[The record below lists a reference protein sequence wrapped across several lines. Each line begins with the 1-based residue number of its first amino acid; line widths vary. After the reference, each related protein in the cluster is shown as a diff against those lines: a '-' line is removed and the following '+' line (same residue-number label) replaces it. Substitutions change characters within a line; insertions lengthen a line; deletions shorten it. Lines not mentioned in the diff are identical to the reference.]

1 MKYNQRIFKRA
12 IVQILYENELTLVD
26 LCNAA
31 GLEYETAYGWFS
43 LLGFIPESECCRIL
57 STVESLISKD
67 YIANNPDW
75 KDMENIK
82 YNLASDISTYFK
94 GLIKELIK
102 ELSSKGELCIS
113 KKDYPVLFDLMHRN
127 HNLSNSATHL
137 FNSIADL
144 LDKEIELQLE
154 VKKFMESTDHTQIV
168 IPDNCRKAS
177 RRVLA
182 PDKTTASNASVH
194 VEVDPDIY
202 DELYRISKIMDIPVN
217 AIINSILKT
226 KLNVN

>member
-12 IVQILYENELTLVD
+12 VIQILYENELTLVD
-26 LCNAA
+26 LCDSA
-31 GLEYETAYGWFS
+31 GLEYETVYGWFS
-43 LLGFIPESECCRIL
+43 LFGFIPESECCRIL
-57 STVESLISKD
+57 SVVESLISKE
-67 YIANNPDW
+67 YVANNPDW

-82 YNLASDISTYFK
+82 YNLASDISIYFK
-94 GLIKELIK
+94 GLIK
-102 ELSSKGELCIS
+102 ELSSKGELRIS

-127 HNLSNSATHL
+127 YNLSNSVTHL
-137 FNSIADL
+137 FNNLADL

-154 VKKFMESTDHTQIV
+154 VKNFMESPSYTQAV

-177 RRVLA
+177 RRVSVS
-182 PDKTTASNASVH
+182 DKTPVSTASAC

-202 DELYRISKIMDIPVN
+202 AELDRISRIMDIPVN
-217 AIINSILKT
+217 NIINSILKK

>member
-26 LCNAA
+26 LCDAA
-31 GLEYETAYGWFS
+31 GLEYETVYGWFS
-43 LLGFIPESECCRIL
+43 LFGFIPESECCHIL
-57 STVESLISKD
+57 SSVESLISKD

-94 GLIKELIK
+94 GLIKEL
-102 ELSSKGELCIS
+102 SSKGELSIS

-127 HNLSNSATHL
+127 YNLSNSVTHL
-137 FNSIADL
+137 FNNLADL
-144 LDKEIELQLE
+144 LDKEIEIQLE
-154 VKKFMESTDHTQIV
+154 MKNFMESPSYTQTV

-177 RRVLA
+177 RKVSVS
-182 PDKTTASNASVH
+182 DKTPASNASVC
-194 VEVDPDIY
+194 VEVDSDIY
-202 DELYRISKIMDIPVN
+202 AELDRISRIIDIPVN
-217 AIINSILKT
+217 AIINSILKK

>member
-12 IVQILYENELTLVD
+12 VVQILYENELTLVD

-31 GLEYETAYGWFS
+31 GLEYETAYSWFS
-43 LLGFIPESECCRIL
+43 LFGFIPESECCRIL
-57 STVESLISKD
+57 SAVESLISKD
-67 YIANNPDW
+67 YIVNNSDW

-82 YNLASDISTYFK
+82 YNLASDVSTYF
-94 GLIKELIK
+94 KELIK
-102 ELSSKGELCIS
+102 ELRSKDKLRIS
-113 KKDYPVLFDLMHRN
+113 KTDYPVLFDLMHRN
-127 HNLSNSATHL
+127 CNLSGSTACL
-137 FNSIADL
+137 FNSLADL

-154 VKKFMESTDHTQIV
+154 VKNVMESPSYTQTV

-177 RRVLA
+177 RKVSV
-182 PDKTTASNASVH
+182 PDKTPATNASAC

-202 DELYRISKIMDIPVN
+202 AEFDRISKIMDVPVD
-217 AIINSILKT
+217 AIINSILKK